1 MIGSAVSINYFHKRG
16 LILLTLTE
24 TLVSISD
31 WMYLYILVGLLIAVG
46 LFLSIRLGFVQIRL
60 FPETFRVVMEKKSN
74 KEAIS
79 SFQALMVATASRV
92 GTGNI
97 AGIATALVAGGPG
110 ALMWMWIMAI
120 IGGASAFAESTLA
133 QIYKERDGAIFKGG
147 PAYYIEKAMGMRW
160 LGLVFATILIITFAY
175 GFNGLQSYNI
185 VSAFEYYSS
194 DWEHSSVPVYLGIV
208 LAVISMVLF
217 FGGVDKISK
226 VSSILVPIMAGLY
239 IFLGIVVVLFNI
251 EKFPDR
257 DRRLRFPCH
266 LWRDARQLPGHGD
279 QARAFLQ
286 RSWYGFGTKRRC
298 FLGSQPP
305 CQTRAGAGALG
316 FHRHH
321 HHLLDQWFPR
331 ALLRRLRKRRRARRD
346 SSRAGCC

>member
-120 IGGASAFAESTLA
+120 IGGASALSV
-133 QIYKERDGAIFKGG
+133 ER
-147 PAYYIEKAMGMRW
+147 
-160 LGLVFATILIITFAY
+160 
-175 GFNGLQSYNI
+175 
-185 VSAFEYYSS
+185 
-194 DWEHSSVPVYLGIV
+194 
-208 LAVISMVLF
+208 
-217 FGGVDKISK
+217 
-226 VSSILVPIMAGLY
+226 
-239 IFLGIVVVLFNI
+239 
-251 EKFPDR
+251 
-257 DRRLRFPCH
+257 
-266 LWRDARQLPGHGD
+266 
-279 QARAFLQ
+279 
-286 RSWYGFGTKRRC
+286 
-298 FLGSQPP
+298 PP
-305 CQTRAGAGALG
+305 L
-316 FHRHH
+316 
-321 HHLLDQWFPR
+321 
-331 ALLRRLRKRRRARRD
+331 
-346 SSRAGCC
+346 

>member
-147 PAYYIEKAMGMRW
+147 PAYYIEKA
-160 LGLVFATILIITFAY
+160 I
-175 GFNGLQSYNI
+175 
-185 VSAFEYYSS
+185 
-194 DWEHSSVPVYLGIV
+194 
-208 LAVISMVLF
+208 
-217 FGGVDKISK
+217 
-226 VSSILVPIMAGLY
+226 
-239 IFLGIVVVLFNI
+239 
-251 EKFPDR
+251 
-257 DRRLRFPCH
+257 
-266 LWRDARQLPGHGD
+266 
-279 QARAFLQ
+279 
-286 RSWYGFGTKRRC
+286 
-298 FLGSQPP
+298 
-305 CQTRAGAGALG
+305 
-316 FHRHH
+316 
-321 HHLLDQWFPR
+321 
-331 ALLRRLRKRRRARRD
+331 
-346 SSRAGCC
+346 